1 MKQFL
6 FWLAPGVLL
15 LTGCRKGEPEA
26 PPALTGDYLMG
37 DVVVTAPI
45 VMYTR
50 GGPITNPG
58 LIDRFLSR
66 RNLTPS
72 AFSRT
77 DVPVPPTARFALRI
91 EANQQARWFVPA
103 PGGRDTVL
111 LDVMSQ
117 RPNYVVLARRDSATD
132 GSSSSTLVYTP
143 SRCETFGAQ
152 MEVENPVKRCRT
164 TYSSA
169 GIAIRCRFRP
179 LFLLKITAGQLSV
192 PQLSWSLSANLGGSG
207 CGSGANNVWNL
218 FNPGVVAQLTAGD
231 TVVVQERSIALV
243 KK

>member
-1 MKQFL
+1 MKHLL
-6 FWLAPGVLL
+6 FRLASGVLL
-15 LTGCRKGEPEA
+15 LAGCRKGEPEA

-50 GGPITNPG
+50 GGPVNNPG
-58 LIDRFLSR
+58 LIDRFLAR
-66 RNLTPS
+66 RKLTPS

-77 DVPVPPTARFALRI
+77 DVPVPPTARLALRM
-91 EANQQARWFVPA
+91 AAHQQAQWIIPA
-103 PGGRDTVL
+103 PGGSDTVR
-111 LDVMSQ
+111 LDVTSQ

-132 GSSSSTLVYTP
+132 GHGSSNGVYTP
-143 SRCETFGAQ
+143 SRCETLGAQ
-152 MEVENPVKRCRT
+152 VEVESQVKRCST
-164 TYSSA
+164 THSAA

-179 LFLLKITAGQLSV
+179 RFVVKITGGHLSV
-192 PQLSWSLSANLGGSG
+192 PQLSWALSASLAGSG
-207 CGSGANNVWNL
+207 CETSTSNGWNL

-231 TVVVQERSIALV
+231 TLVVQERSIALV